1 MQRSIPHDGFGA
13 MREKNASIKKAVLLS
28 EIALPKYAVQVLCL
42 LLRECLDSVSGLS
55 KIFGSIDDSVL
66 SNQSAMYP
74 AWSF

>member
-1 MQRSIPHDGFGA
+1 MGMMQCERRMHQST
-13 MREKNASIKKAVLLS
+13 KAVLLS

-55 KIFGSIDDSVL
+55 QIFGSIDDSVL

-74 AWSF
+74 A